1 MSNRKIYSLS
11 YFLGRSFFLGFGF
24 SVILYNTNKDSWIC
38 FLLGTLLGI
47 MLIYGIS
54 QIKKWMKNQ
63 TLNEYLTEKK
73 FLKFVILSL
82 FLIFNV
88 YLLSQLIFILETFA
102 SSFFLIYSPT
112 FFILLPIFFLIYR
125 ITKKSWQTIGR
136 IAEIFMPISL
146 VIVLLSIVILTPY
159 GTLDKFMPIMTQ
171 STLDM
176 IKCTVFFAFYTSA
189 PFLLLLNA
197 PMNNN
202 KLIRKYLFSTATII
216 LIGIL
221 IIAVL
226 GPNLIQIYRYP
237 EYMILK
243 KIKVFQFLEKVENIV
258 SITWI
263 LDVFMTLAI
272 SANNVKITLPKKG
285 NAFYFV
291 GILTMLFFL
300 VIYLGKI
307 YYIELEMYTYLPLIL
322 GGFETMIIFLIICY
336 HMSLKKKKKN
346 NKQDQKIATNE

>member
-1 MSNRKIYSLS
+1 MSKRKIYSLS
-11 YFLGRSFFLGFGF
+11 YFLGRSFFLGFGY
-24 SVILYNTNKDSWIC
+24 SVILYYTNKDSWIC

-54 QIKKWMKNQ
+54 KIKKWMGSK
-63 TLNEYLTEKK
+63 TLNEYLQEKK
-73 FLKFVILSL
+73 VLKYIILTIFLL
-82 FLIFNV
+82 FNI
-88 YLLSQLIFILETFA
+88 YILSQLTFILETFA

-112 FFILLPIFFLIYR
+112 FFILIPIFFLIYR
-125 ITKKSWQTIGR
+125 ITKKSWQSIGR

-146 VIVLLSIVILTPY
+146 VIVILSLVILTPY
-159 GTLDKFMPIMTQ
+159 GTTDKFLPIMTQ
-171 STLDM
+171 SNLDM
-176 IKCTVFFAFYTSA
+176 IKCTIFFAFYTSS

-197 PMNNN
+197 PMEDN
-202 KLIRKYLFSTATII
+202 KLIRKYLLSTATII

-263 LDVFMTLAI
+263 LDVFMTLSI
-272 SANNVKITLPKKG
+272 SANNVKMTLPKKG
-285 NAFYFV
+285 GN
-291 GILTMLFFL
+291 ILFSILLIALFFF
-300 VIYLGKI
+300 VIYLGEI

-322 GGFETMIIFLIICY
+322 GAFQLSLILLLIIY
-336 HMSLKKKKKN
+336 HLRSKN
-346 NKQDQKIATNE
+346 NKKASNKN

>member
-1 MSNRKIYSLS
+1 MSKRKIYSLS
-11 YFLGRSFFLGFGF
+11 YFLGRAFFLGFGY
-24 SVILYNTNKDSWIC
+24 SVILYYTNKDSWIC

-54 QIKKWMKNQ
+54 KIKKWMGEK
-63 TLNEYLTEKK
+63 TLKEYLNENKILKYIVLT
-73 FLKFVILSL
+73 I
-82 FLIFNV
+82 FLIFNF
-88 YLLSQLIFILETFA
+88 YILSQLFFILETFA

-112 FFILLPIFFLIYR
+112 YFILIPIFFLIYR
-125 ITKKSWQTIGR
+125 ITNKGWQSIGR

-146 VIVLLSIVILTPY
+146 VIVLLSIAILTPY
-159 GTLDKFMPIMTQ
+159 GTTDKFMPIMNQ
-171 STLDM
+171 STFNM
-176 IKCTVFFAFYTSA
+176 IKCTLFFAFYTSS

-197 PMNNN
+197 PMKDN
-202 KLIRKYLFSTATII
+202 KLIRKYLLSTGTII
-216 LIGIL
+216 LIGVL

-272 SANNVKITLPKKG
+272 SANNIKMTLPKKK
-285 NAFYFV
+285 NKILFL
-291 GILTMLFFL
+291 GILTILYFL
-300 VIYLGKI
+300 VIYLGEI
-307 YYIELEMYTYLPLIL
+307 YYIELEMYIYLPLIL
-322 GGFETMIIFLIICY
+322 GSFEIFIILLLMLY
-336 HMSLKKKKKN
+336 HFINKKTKN
-346 NKQDQKIATNE
+346 IS